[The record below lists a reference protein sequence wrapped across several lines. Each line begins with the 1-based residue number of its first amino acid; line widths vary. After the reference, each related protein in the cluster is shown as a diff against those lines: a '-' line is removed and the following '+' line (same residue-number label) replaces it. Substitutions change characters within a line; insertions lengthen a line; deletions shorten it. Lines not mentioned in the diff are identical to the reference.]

1 MFGSVNVDVTS
12 YVREFPAPGETV
24 HSHGFAI
31 GLGGKGANQAIAA
44 HLAGARVAL
53 VARLGDDSNAEVA
66 LGVFERVGLPTD
78 LVERMPR
85 TATGAAQITVAD
97 SGENTIVVTAG
108 ANEAMTPDVVDAG
121 ARADRGRRRRAHPG
135 RAARGDHRA
144 ARRGLRRAAHALVLN
159 LAPPVPVAPSALATC
174 DPLVV
179 NEHEA
184 RAAGI
189 GAALPDDATP
199 EAWQDAASAAV
210 GTVARSVVVTLGA
223 AGAVAASVEGS
234 WTARAP
240 RVEAIDTTGAGD
252 ASTGTLAAMLAE
264 GRPLRE
270 ALGIAVAAGA
280 LAVQARGTVDSYA
293 PRRRVLAAAG
303 VPIAPGSSR
312 RRMSIPVIVDC
323 DPGHDD
329 VFALWLAAGHPSLD
343 LLAVTTVGGN
353 VPLEHTSRNARVALS
368 VAGVTGVP
376 VAAGAARPL
385 ARELSTAEWIH
396 GENGLGGPELPE
408 PARCRSI
415 RAVRRS

>member
-1 MFGSVNVDVTS
+1 MATGSKGAPGGHVLVFGSVNVDVTS

-85 TATGAAQITVAD
+85 TATGVAQITVAD

-108 ANEAMTPDVVDAG
+108 ANEAMTSDVVDPEHERIADADVVLTQGELPVATIERLAAACAAG
-121 ARADRGRRRRAHPG
+121 GTR
-135 RAARGDHRA
+135 
-144 ARRGLRRAAHALVLN
+144 LVLN

-189 GAALPDDATP
+189 GAALPDDTTP

-252 ASTGTLAAMLAE
+252 AATGTLAAMLAE

-270 ALGIAVAAGA
+270 ALEIAVAAGA

-293 PRRRVLAAAG
+293 TRERVLAAAG
-303 VPIAPGSSR
+303 VPIAS
-312 RRMSIPVIVDC
+312 
-323 DPGHDD
+323 
-329 VFALWLAAGHPSLD
+329 
-343 LLAVTTVGGN
+343 
-353 VPLEHTSRNARVALS
+353 EQQ
-368 VAGVTGVP
+368 TGI
-376 VAAGAARPL
+376 A
-385 ARELSTAEWIH
+385 
-396 GENGLGGPELPE
+396 
-408 PARCRSI
+408 
-415 RAVRRS
+415 